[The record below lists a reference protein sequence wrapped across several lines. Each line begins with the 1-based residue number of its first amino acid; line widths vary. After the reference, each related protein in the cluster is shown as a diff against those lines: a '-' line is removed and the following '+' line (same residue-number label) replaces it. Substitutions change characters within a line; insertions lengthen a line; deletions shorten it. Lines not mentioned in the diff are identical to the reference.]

1 MYLVA
6 LSADGTVLAIGAPYQ
21 NGGPGYVR
29 VHDWDGAL
37 WVQRSGDLGGDSTGD
52 RFGRAVALSADGSV
66 LAIGAP
72 LSSNS
77 RGYARVFDWNG
88 AQWVRRSGDL
98 DGDGADDRNGES
110 VALSADGSVVA
121 VGAWYRGTTKAAP
134 GACACTTGPT
144 RRAYTQTQ
152 RCGVLIYLL
161 APSVCFTPH
170 GESGAD
176 QVCQGT

>member
-29 VHDWDGAL
+29 VHVRDGAL

-121 VGAWYRGTTKAAP
+121 VGAWYDQGGPGRVRVHDWTDAP
-134 GACACTTGPT
+134 RIHPDTEVRCTNLST
-144 RRAYTQTQ
+144 R
-152 RCGVLIYLL
+152 